1 MENEELYLNTKA
13 QAPADQ
19 PKIPLYQAVF
29 AWGTFALGFIFTH
42 FAAPY
47 FGGVWGGIFIAA
59 FGIFIAIYARKSG
72 VKMTGSH
79 IVMLSAAELFCLT
92 PLFSANR
99 LVCFAAAVY
108 SFALYLYL
116 LSAMSGADA
125 FGRHFVMDFLR
136 SVFVRPFAGF
146 TRQPVSAL
154 SLFKGKGRSRNVLY
168 AFLGLLLALPL
179 TIVVVVLLM
188 DSDETFK
195 NVMSGF
201 SELLP
206 NLSFSIVGE
215 ILFAI
220 PIAMYIFGALF
231 SVKEPAHEYF
241 GGAPEYRF
249 LPPVL
254 SYFAVSPI
262 CVFYLIYVIV
272 QIGNIADAFGN
283 NIGYAEF
290 ARRGFFELCAIS
302 VINLGVI
309 ILLQTFSKRKENDK
323 KPLALRVYS
332 IIIPAFTLMIIAT
345 ALTKMFMYIGEY
357 GMTQL
362 RIYTSWFMMLL
373 AVIFALIIA
382 LQIKEYRIWKALFV
396 SFMILFAALCFGNFD
411 GNIAA
416 YNINAYRS
424 GNIEKL
430 DVDAFEELGTAAVAP
445 AYELYC
451 KCDDPELSE
460 KLKSFIVNEGAAD
473 ALRPGF
479 AYFSVPRAMA
489 QNAFSELYSSDVIK
503 VSVEIDCKDIDE
515 ITAEYIVGGELRG
528 GQSISN
534 ARGDVFKRG
543 ETVTFNFRKQD
554 FKSFDDL
561 SKQSFGIYFR
571 LKEHGDSTEFY
582 PDIPQY
588 SGALPDDCD
597 TERYSRAQGD
607 NSNSELDGTVWWEWN
622 AEFDSVYNFVLRET
636 EGGKYALY
644 PIN

>member
-1 MENEELYLNTKA
+1 MENEELYMNTKA
-13 QAPADQ
+13 QAPTDQ

-29 AWGTFALGFIFTH
+29 AWGTFALSFIFTH

-47 FGGVWGGIFIAA
+47 FGGVWGGIFLAA

-72 VKMTGSH
+72 VKATISH
-79 IVMLSAAELFCLT
+79 IVILLVAELFCLT

-99 LVCFAAAVY
+99 LVCFVAAVY

-125 FGRHFVMDFLR
+125 FGRHFVLDFLR
-136 SVFVRPFAGF
+136 SIFVRPFASF

-201 SELLP
+201 SEFLP
-206 NLSFSIVGE
+206 NLSLSIIGE

-272 QIGNIADAFGN
+272 QIGNIADAFGK

-323 KPLALRVYS
+323 KPLALRIYS

-362 RIYTSWFMMLL
+362 RIYTSWFMILL
-373 AVIFALIIA
+373 AVIFALIIV
-382 LQIKEYRIWKALFV
+382 LQIKDYPIWKALFA
-396 SFMILFAALCFGNFD
+396 SFTVLFAALCFGNFE

-416 YNINAYRS
+416 YNIKAYQN
-424 GNIEKL
+424 GTIEKL
-430 DVDAFEELGTAAVAP
+430 DVDAFEELGTAAAAP
-445 AYELYC
+445 AYELYRG
-451 KCDDPELSE
+451 CDDLELSE
-460 KLKSFIVNEGAAD
+460 KLKNFIINESAAD
-473 ALRPGF
+473 ALRPDF

-489 QNAFSELYSSDVIK
+489 QNAYRHFGIDNRSIK
-503 VSVEIDCKDIDE
+503 VSVYVEYDNLRGV
-515 ITAEYIVGGELRG
+515 TAEYSLGGENIG
-528 GQSISN
+528 SQYTEHADGSVIQY
-534 ARGDVFKRG
+534 G
-543 ETVTFNFRKQD
+543 EKLTFIFSHKD
-554 FKSFDDL
+554 FKNPDRL
-561 SKQSFGIYFR
+561 SDEKFGIYVSVTDIYG
-571 LKEHGDSTEFY
+571 KETIASV
-582 PDIPQY
+582 
-588 SGALPDDCD
+588 PDDQKI
-597 TERYSRAQGD
+597 TAGYSLSYSKD
-607 NSNSELDGTVWWEWN
+607 NKAFIWEWN
-622 AEFDSVYNFVLRET
+622 AEFGEEYRFVLRKST
-636 EGGKYALY
+636 NGGYYLY
-644 PIN
+644 PTN

>member
-1 MENEELYLNTKA
+1 MENEELYLNTRVEE
-13 QAPADQ
+13 PREQ
-19 PKIPLYQAVF
+19 PKIPLYQAAF
-29 AWGTFALGFIFTH
+29 AWVTFALSFIFTH
-42 FAAPY
+42 FAVPY
-47 FGGVWGGIFIAA
+47 FGGVWGGIFMAA
-59 FGIFIAIYARKSG
+59 FGIFIAVYARKSG
-72 VKMTGSH
+72 VKMTGAH

-108 SFALYLYL
+108 SFALYLYM

-125 FGRHFVMDFLR
+125 FGRHFVNDFLR
-136 SVFVRPFAGF
+136 SVFARPFSNF

-179 TIVVVVLLM
+179 TIVEVVLLM

-201 SELLP
+201 SEFLP

-231 SVKEPAHEYF
+231 SVKEPVHEYF

-272 QIGNIADAFGN
+272 QIGNIADAFGK

-323 KPLALRVYS
+323 KPLALRIYS

-357 GMTQL
+357 GMTRL
-362 RIYTSWFMMLL
+362 RVYTSWFMVLL
-373 AVIFALIIA
+373 AVIFTLIIA

-396 SFMILFAALCFGNFD
+396 SFAVLFAALCFGNFE

-416 YNINAYRS
+416 YNISAYRN
-424 GNIEKL
+424 GMIEKL
-430 DVDAFEELGTAAVAP
+430 DVEQFEELGVAAIAP
-445 AYELYC
+445 AYDLYRE
-451 KCDDPELSE
+451 CDDEALAA
-460 KLKSFIVNEGAAD
+460 KLKNFIENESSND
-473 ALRPGF
+473 MLDPYF

-489 QNAFSELYSSDVIK
+489 WNAYKELGLETDSFRLIVYAECDDVRN
-503 VSVEIDCKDIDE
+503 
-515 ITAEYIVGGELRG
+515 ITAEYSLGGEPMG
-528 GQSISN
+528 GQYIEHADGSTFRN
-534 ARGDVFKRG
+534 G
-543 ETVTFNFRKQD
+543 EKLTFNFSHRF
-554 FKSFDDL
+554 FKNPDKLFDE
-561 SKQSFGIYFR
+561 KFGIIF
-571 LKEHGDSTEFY
+571 LITNTQGTTI
-582 PDIPQY
+582 DIPVQ
-588 SGALPDDCD
+588 
-597 TERYSRAQGD
+597 
-607 NSNSELDGTVWWEWN
+607 EWN
-622 AEFDSVYNFVLRET
+622 AQFGEQYEFIL
-636 EGGKYALY
+636 GKNEDGFYLDQVC
-644 PIN
+644 